1 MIDALNRPVARAERQ
16 GGLRRRA
23 NPSAGWLA
31 GAAVLGNLSL
41 APHLQSAL
49 APWTDS
55 ISRSPPGGALEAP
68 EIWGALLAA
77 GLACWAIPA
86 VSTLRS
92 CQSLEER
99 LEALGE
105 PYMEIGLPGMI
116 RKRAGWLCALFL
128 GEMLTATAMG
138 FFEHEISK
146 AVVLALFIPL
156 IISSGGNSGNLYSSW
171 NSANAES
178 DRRGQPSA
186 NSPLTM
192 FTASPSTL
200 V

>member
-1 MIDALNRPVARAERQ
+1 MIDALNRRDAHAERQ
-16 GGLRRRA
+16 GGLQRRA
-23 NPSAGWLA
+23 SPSAGWLA

-55 ISRSPPGGALEAP
+55 ISRSPPAGALEAP

-99 LEALGE
+99 LEALGRQVLRLATFS
-105 PYMEIGLPGMI
+105 LPLLAVQVIAWKVYEVTLRVSLI
-116 RKRAGWLCALFL
+116 RF
-128 GEMLTATAMG
+128 
-138 FFEHEISK
+138 
-146 AVVLALFIPL
+146 
-156 IISSGGNSGNLYSSW
+156 SG
-171 NSANAES
+171 
-178 DRRGQPSA
+178 
-186 NSPLTM
+186 
-192 FTASPSTL
+192 
-200 V
+200 